1 MMSEP
6 KSNGVTRPR
15 PKHPDLRTATLAVLA
30 FAACGTE
37 PEIPQPSELTI
48 APCGTSMDCLGE
60 GSHEGRSYG
69 WNHDCAFTFAQC
81 RYFRV
86 DLLNSDGSLLPWGPN
101 PVVPDGE
108 CIDIRWTGFTDRE
121 FGNWVVRNIN
131 GPGVCRQSRI
141 YASTFV
147 STRLPGFGGS
157 STYIGSAVVE
167 VWDWMQGRWVQCWSE
182 DPFTTCEIRYADE
195 AVTPRTI

>member
-1 MMSEP
+1 MRNTWMLGIALLLGCDS
-6 KSNGVTRPR
+6 
-15 PKHPDLRTATLAVLA
+15 
-30 FAACGTE
+30 TE
-37 PEIPQPSELTI
+37 PVPEPPQLAI

-69 WNHDCAFTFAQC
+69 WTHDCAFTFAQC

-86 DLLNSDGSLLPWGPN
+86 DLLNSDGSLLPWGSN
-101 PVVPDGE
+101 PVAPEGE

-121 FGNWVVRNIN
+121 FGNWVVRNTN
-131 GPGVCRQSRI
+131 SPGVCRQNRI

-157 STYIGSAVVE
+157 STDIGSAVVE
-167 VWDWMQGRWVQCWSE
+167 VWDWMQGRWLQCWSE
-182 DPFTTCEIRYADE
+182 APFDHCRVIYSETPA
-195 AVTPRTI
+195 TPRAS